1 MKLAQRSNVK
11 RFTLSPIVTRSLID
25 YTIIARDVGSI
36 KKVGVGGHMHCNR
49 CKLVEDQGTLL

>member
-36 KKVGVGGHMHCNR
+36 QKWGGGAHA
-49 CKLVEDQGTLL
+49 L